1 MATYTISR
9 MHLVDAFSATMEPV
23 LTVDRGDT
31 VRFEVVDT
39 ERGRIES
46 ECDLVSFEGVSA
58 QSVSGGNPA
67 TGPVAV
73 RGATVGDVLVVAVDR
88 IDLDSRGWACA
99 FPGIGPLR
107 TRIDHE
113 RTWFMDIKET
123 SACRGELEV
132 PLRPMVGTIGVAPG
146 SGTIG
151 NDFPGPH
158 GGNLDNRYVR
168 PGAIVYLPV
177 RQPGGL
183 LALGD
188 LHAAMGDGE
197 LTGSGLEVGGIVT
210 VRMGLIPARTLRW
223 PVVETDDAWY
233 VHGAGPTWTDAAALA
248 CDQAAEMLEREWD
261 VAPSDVPLY
270 LTLAGDLGV
279 CQACQPS
286 PFPVVLRLGVLKSA
300 GVPGP
305 FRPS

>member
-1 MATYTISR
+1 MDPA
-9 MHLVDAFSATMEPV
+9 
-23 LTVDRGDT
+23 LTVDRGDL
-31 VRFEVVDT
+31 VRFEAVDT
-39 ERGRIES
+39 ERGRINS
-46 ECDLVSFEGVSA
+46 ERDLVSLESVGE
-58 QSVSGGNPA
+58 QNVSGGNPA

-73 RGATVGDVLVVAVDR
+73 RGATVGDILVVSVEH
-88 IDLDSRGWACA
+88 IDLEPRGWACA

-107 TRIDHE
+107 SRIDRE
-113 RTWFMDIKET
+113 RTWIMDIKET
-123 SACRGELEV
+123 SVCRGELEV
-132 PLRPMVGTIGVAPG
+132 PLRPMVGTIGVAPE

-158 GGNLDNRYVR
+158 GGNLDNRYIR

-177 RQPGGL
+177 RQPGAL

-197 LTGSGLEVGGIVT
+197 LTGSGLEVSGIVT
-210 VRMGLIPARTLRW
+210 TRVDLIPARALRW

-233 VHGAGPTWTDAAALA
+233 VHGAGSTWTDAAALA
-248 CDQAAEMLEREWD
+248 CDQAAEMLEREWGMT
-261 VAPSDVPLY
+261 PTEVPLY

-286 PFPVVLRLGVLKSA
+286 PFPVVLRLGVLKSV

-305 FRPS
+305 FRLG